1 MRFYMN
7 CPFVLKST
15 LWQLQYF
22 YLQQNLQVMSQ
33 RQKEMMTT
41 QHETVLNHPLYIMQD
56 AVFYAKILMQIPD
69 STPTLPSE
77 LS

>member
-1 MRFYMN
+1 MQFYMN

-15 LWQLQYF
+15 L
-22 YLQQNLQVMSQ
+22 
-33 RQKEMMTT
+33 KEMMTA
-41 QHETVLNHPLYIMQD
+41 QHEAVLNHPLYIMQD

-69 STPTLPSE
+69 STSTLPSE